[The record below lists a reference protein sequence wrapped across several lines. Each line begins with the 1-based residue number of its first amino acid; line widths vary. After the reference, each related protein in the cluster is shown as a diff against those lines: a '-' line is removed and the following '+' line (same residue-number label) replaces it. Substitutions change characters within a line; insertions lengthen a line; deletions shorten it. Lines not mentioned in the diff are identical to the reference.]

1 MFLTDR
7 ERKQPRA
14 HRKPYLMAA
23 AVAVLIL
30 AIAAPVT
37 HPGADQQASRYAL
50 TAALWDHQ
58 TFELG
63 RYEDL
68 LGRDRAVRGDRVYSD
83 KAPLQ
88 PVLAVPFYGM
98 SRAVGGVSAETLVG
112 PFGWFSYGLWWVTV
126 WSAGVPAA
134 IIAGLMYLWS
144 REIEPSAALAATLG
158 LALGTLLLVYS
169 TLLFGHV
176 VGGLAAFAMFLLV
189 RTENASPSRLLAAG
203 AVGGAAVLIEY
214 PLALPVIVIAGAAV
228 ALHEKKGALVFLGGL
243 PAAGLLAFYN
253 WALFGSVFT
262 LSYQWSAFTEPP
274 DQAAATFEIFA
285 GPSFERFLGVLFS
298 PRGLFVATPVVIAAL
313 LGLVLMWRRGRR
325 SDVLVP
331 ALVFA
336 SLLVVQLSWAN
347 SFAGGA
353 GPRYLTPALPFLAA
367 PLAVAWSEWRVA
379 TPVLAGFSVITAVL
393 ATFTNPQLPSEFTSG
408 LEHWLTLASDGLVS
422 ETVFTLNLGA
432 AGWLVHVLLV
442 GLAILLI
449 VRLRARP
456 GQESAASS
464 AIPAKLS

>member
-1 MFLTDR
+1 MCLTARD
-7 ERKQPRA
+7 RKQPRG
-14 HRKPYLMAA
+14 HRKPHLMAA

-63 RYEDL
+63 RYDDL

-98 SRAVGGVSAETLVG
+98 SRAVGGVPAETLVG

-126 WSAGVPAA
+126 WSAAVPAA
-134 IIAGLMYLWS
+134 IIAGMMYLWS

-176 VGGLAAFAMFLLV
+176 VGGLAILAMFLLV
-189 RTENASPSRLLAAG
+189 RTENASAPRLLAAG
-203 AVGGAAVLIEY
+203 VVGGAAVLIEY
-214 PLALPVIVIAGAAV
+214 PLALPVIVITGAAV
-228 ALHEKKGALVFLGGL
+228 ALHKRRGAFVFLGGF

-253 WALFGSVFT
+253 WALFGSALT
-262 LSYQWSAFTEPP
+262 LSYQWSAFVEPP
-274 DQAAATFEIFA
+274 KQAAETLEIFA
-285 GPSFERFLGVLFS
+285 GPSFERFLSVLFS
-298 PRGLFVATPVVIAAL
+298 PRGLFVATPVVLAAL

-325 SDVLVP
+325 VDVLVP
-331 ALVFA
+331 GLVFA
-336 SLLVVQLSWAN
+336 SLLMVQFSWGS

-353 GPRYLTPALPFLAA
+353 GARYLTPALPFLVA

-379 TPVLAGFSVITAVL
+379 TPLLAGFSVITTVL
-393 ATFTNPQLPSEFTSG
+393 ATFTNPQLPSEFHSG
-408 LEHWLTLASDGLVS
+408 LEHWLVLAADGLVA
-422 ETVFTLNLGA
+422 ETVFTLRFGA
-432 AGWLVHVLLV
+432 TGRLVHVLLV
-442 GLAILLI
+442 GLAILMI
-449 VRLRARP
+449 VRLRGRP
-456 GQESAASS
+456 GPETGAPS